1 MGEPFD
7 VFFICLVTFHLAL
20 SCCFFGCNFFN
31 LLIFPGL
38 ETMYIPATKQQK
50 YFVLTAQMLGMLSF
64 LCLQASRSI
73 AVSY

>member
-38 ETMYIPATKQQK
+38 EIMRIPATQQHK
-50 YFVLTAQMLGMLSF
+50 YFALTAHTLGIF
-64 LCLQASRSI
+64 FFICLLASCSI
-73 AVSY
+73 AMSY